1 MASSSKEQE
10 LAIKIA
16 GKVENS
22 FKQSLG
28 VTEDGLNK
36 IASVAKKAAAVA
48 AAAFAA
54 VKVGD
59 FISGAVDEY
68 AEFEQAMANTSAIA
82 GASADDYAKLSAAA
96 REAGKATTFTAS
108 EAADALGYMAL
119 AGWNVEESTA
129 ALTPVLKLAEATQA
143 DLATT
148 SDQVTDSMS
157 AMGVGIDDLQ
167 GYLDVIVTTNNKAN
181 TTAADLMD
189 AFIGCGGAARAAGMN
204 YKETSTALGILANN
218 GIKGSEAGTALN
230 SMLVR
235 ISTKDVAQKAFKDL
249 GVAVY
254 DSSGKMRNMRDIL
267 VDLNGAMAG
276 MTQEQKNSYMSA
288 IAGTN
293 YYSQFG
299 YLLDGVKEGVNGSA
313 SAWDELAGAIDNS
326 TGALDAMDATATGTL
341 QGALA
346 RFQSAISDL
355 KISMVEDFG
364 PYAMQII
371 DAVALKIPDI
381 TAGFSE
387 LIQKLPIQEFMNGV
401 GQMAGGVLDF
411 VGKIVDGQSFS
422 EAFSS
427 TLSEDFGVEL
437 PGSLQT
443 FLGVIQNLWDDF
455 QSFIGWIGSTAE
467 ATLGGLKDTIA
478 EHEPQLQAIM
488 DLLSD
493 VQQKFSEAF
502 GGASDDASSL
512 VSGGLPALLDVLGA
526 AANVLDKFVEWKGF
540 IPTVTTLATAIAGF
554 KLAKTAIE
562 IAKVTKAMTLL
573 RVAKIKDKA
582 ETIYLNA
589 LYAKDAIA
597 KGASTAATIA
607 QNVATKAAAAGQ
619 WLLNAAMSAN
629 PIGIVVIA
637 IAALVAGFIALY
649 NKSETFRN
657 AVNALWDAVKG
668 AFTKIGQTIGNIAK
682 AVGEKFTEIKEKIG
696 AVWDGIKEKASAAWE
711 TIKNIVTVG
720 IMLIGQIISA
730 GIQIITLPFRF
741 IWENCKDVLIAAWDK
756 IKSVVSGALDAV
768 KGFISDKLTAAKETV
783 SNIAGGIKDALGT
796 AWSTIKDTA
805 SNAWETVKN
814 TVKEKAEAAKTAAA
828 NAFSAMDE
836 ATGGKLSAIRD
847 KAAETWNNVKDT
859 AGTVMQAAKDT
870 VSEKLGNMKAAYE
883 ENGGGIKGVAAAAM
897 EGVKGY
903 YTSGLTFVDNLTGG
917 KLSAI
922 KEKFTSKMG
931 EVKANVSEAFN
942 NVKDTAGNLMEIARA
957 NVGEKLDAMKSAYDS
972 AGGGIKGVV
981 AGAMAGVQ
989 STFSGVMST
998 VDSLTGGKL
1007 SAIQNSFTN
1016 KLNAAKSTV
1025 TGILDG
1031 IKSAF
1036 SEKLEAAKNVVSGAI
1051 EKIKGFFNF
1060 SWSLPNLKLPHFSI
1074 SGKFSLNP
1082 PSVPSFGID
1091 WYKDGGIMTN
1101 PTAFGFNPN
1110 TGNTMVGGEAGAEAI
1125 VPLTQLWEKMTS
1137 IIKSVIA
1144 ESQNGGAGNVL
1155 SALVDKVGAAMQGST
1170 QTPISGLLDRLSG
1183 GGNEPQPATANG
1195 APINYAPVYNFNG
1208 AAPTKDDLVE
1218 AERMSQ
1224 AEFNEMM
1231 EQWQRD
1237 NDRKRF

>member
-254 DSSGKMRNMRDIL
+254 DSSGEMRNMRDIL

-437 PGSLQT
+437 PGSVQT

-512 VSGGLPALLDVLGA
+512 VSGGLPALVGALLDVLGA

-582 ETIYLNA
+582 ETLYLNA
-589 LYAKDAIA
+589 LYAKDAIVKA
-597 KGASTAATIA
+597 ASTAATWA
-607 QNVATKAAAAGQ
+607 QTAATTAWNVVCTAATAVTTALGAAFTF
-619 WLLNAAMSAN
+619 LTS
-629 PIGIVVIA
+629 PIGLVILAIGAVIA
-637 IAALVAGFIALY
+637 IGVLLY
-649 NKSETFRN
+649 KN
-657 AVNALWDAVKG
+657 WD
-668 AFTKIGQTIGNIAK
+668 
-682 AVGEKFTEIKEKIG
+682 
-696 AVWDGIKEKASAAWE
+696 
-711 TIKNIVTVG
+711 
-720 IMLIGQIISA
+720 
-730 GIQIITLPFRF
+730 
-741 IWENCKDVLIAAWDK
+741 
-756 IKSVVSGALDAV
+756 
-768 KGFISDKLTAAKETV
+768 
-783 SNIAGGIKDALGT
+783 
-796 AWSTIKDTA
+796 
-805 SNAWETVKN
+805 
-814 TVKEKAEAAKTAAA
+814 TVKEKAGQLGEWISAK
-828 NAFSAMDE
+828 FSALKDAVCNAVDGFKDKFPVAFE
-836 ATGGKLSAIRD
+836 FIKGVFDGWWTTVKGVIDGVKQVFQGIIDFVAGVFTGDWSRALDGLKNIFLGAFNALKSLALAPLNALKGVVTGAFNAIDTATGGKLSAI
-847 KAAETWNNVKDT
+847 KD
-859 AGTVMQAAKDT
+859 
-870 VSEKLGNMKAAYE
+870 
-883 ENGGGIKGVAAAAM
+883 
-897 EGVKGY
+897 
-903 YTSGLTFVDNLTGG
+903 
-917 KLSAI
+917 
-922 KEKFTSKMG
+922 KFTSKMG
-931 EVKANVSEAFN
+931 EVKASVSEAFN
-942 NVKDTAGNLMEIARA
+942 NVKDTAGNLMETARA
-957 NVGEKLDAMKSAYDS
+957 NVGAKLDAMKSAYDS

-1060 SWSLPNLKLPHFSI
+1060 SWSLPKLKLPHFSI

-1144 ESQNGGAGNVL
+1144 ESQNGGAGNAL
-1155 SALVDKVGAAMQGST
+1155 SALVDRVGAAMQGST